1 MSNAYDIATQLGVD
15 TSTFVQKDANGVIEA
30 LDGSALTNLPAG
42 GKVLQVVK
50 VDQTTEVTASSSSFQ
65 TAIQASITPSSSSSK
80 ILVMPSVQ
88 FNVPSTA
95 DASTFRIKRA
105 STVIQEHQDQGAGG
119 GFIKAMYSPTYL
131 DSPASSSS
139 TQYEVLFNRTGGS
152 GSVSTCTSNTSDS
165 SLTLIE
171 IEG

>member
-1 MSNAYDIATQLGVD
+1 MTKARDIADGQSVD
-15 TSTFVQKDANGVIEA
+15 TTNFVTKANGVIEA
-30 LDGSALTNLPAG
+30 LDGSSLTNLPAG